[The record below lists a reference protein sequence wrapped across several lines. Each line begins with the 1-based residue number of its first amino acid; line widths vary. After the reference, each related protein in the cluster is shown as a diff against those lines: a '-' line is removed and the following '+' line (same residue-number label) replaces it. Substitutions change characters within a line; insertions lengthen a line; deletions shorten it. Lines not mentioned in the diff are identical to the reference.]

1 MFPTP
6 CMATTLGIEP
16 FLLQLLKRLAV
27 PLGAEQP
34 RGRSANIG
42 TRPRLVKREVVRVR
56 LEAPWC

>member
-1 MFPTP
+1 
-6 CMATTLGIEP
+6 MATTLGIEP

-42 TRPRLVKREVVRVR
+42 TRPRLVKREVCAFVWKHRGVNTKQ
-56 LEAPWC
+56 E

>member
-1 MFPTP
+1 
-6 CMATTLGIEP
+6 MATTLGIEP